1 MPIDSEAAPMAD
13 TQQLAAKLSDALN
26 MAARC
31 SSRDDAEG
39 YRLLAEK
46 LAELE
51 SSAGQYLRSHMAYQA
66 VVSKLQQD
74 APLTADDLKTLRALI
89 VGDADDYLKY
99 DDDFGQAKGELARI
113 VGEIQKLQS
122 SEPNLE
128 ALMRLRVLCREAAS
142 ALVPTVHYLEQK
154 ERVKNFDEHVRPPLD
169 GDARRMLAQVIQ
181 DLAS

>member
-1 MPIDSEAAPMAD
+1 MLIDSEAAPMAD

-26 MAARC
+26 TAARC
-31 SSRDDAEG
+31 SSSDDAEG

-46 LAELE
+46 LVELE

-66 VVSKLQQD
+66 VVGKLQHDQ
-74 APLTADDLKTLRALI
+74 PLTSDDVKTLRSLI

-99 DDDFGQAKGELARI
+99 DDDFGHAKGELARI

-122 SEPNLE
+122 SEPSLE

-154 ERVKNFDEHVRPPLD
+154 ERVKNFDAHVRPPLD
-169 GDARRMLAQVIQ
+169 SDARRMLAQVIQ

>member
-1 MPIDSEAAPMAD
+1 MLIDSEAAPMAD

-26 MAARC
+26 TAARC
-31 SSRDDAEG
+31 SSSDDAEG

-66 VVSKLQQD
+66 VVGKLQHDQ
-74 APLTADDLKTLRALI
+74 PLTSDDVKTLRSLI

-99 DDDFGQAKGELARI
+99 DDDFGHAKGELARI

-122 SEPNLE
+122 SEPSPE
-128 ALMRLRVLCREAAS
+128 SLMRLRVLCREAAS

-154 ERVKNFDEHVRPPLD
+154 ERVKNFDAHVRPPLD
-169 GDARRMLAQVIQ
+169 GDARRMLAQVVQ
-181 DLAS
+181 DLAG

>member
-1 MPIDSEAAPMAD
+1 MLIDSEAAPMAD

-26 MAARC
+26 TAARC
-31 SSRDDAEG
+31 SSSDDAEG

-66 VVSKLQQD
+66 VVGKLQHDQ
-74 APLTADDLKTLRALI
+74 PLTSDDVKTLRSLI

-99 DDDFGQAKGELARI
+99 DDDFDQAKGELARI

-122 SEPNLE
+122 SEPSPE
-128 ALMRLRVLCREAAS
+128 SLMRLRVLCREAAS

-154 ERVKNFDEHVRPPLD
+154 E
-169 GDARRMLAQVIQ
+169 
-181 DLAS
+181 

>member
-1 MPIDSEAAPMAD
+1 MAD

-26 MAARC
+26 TAARC
-31 SSRDDAEG
+31 SSSDDAEG

-66 VVSKLQQD
+66 VVGKLQHDQ
-74 APLTADDLKTLRALI
+74 PLTSDDVKTLRSLI

-99 DDDFGQAKGELARI
+99 DDDFGHAKGELARI

-122 SEPNLE
+122 SEPSPE
-128 ALMRLRVLCREAAS
+128 SLMRLRVLCREAAS

-169 GDARRMLAQVIQ
+169 SDARHMLAQVIQ

>member
-1 MPIDSEAAPMAD
+1 MLIDSEAAPMAD

-26 MAARC
+26 TAARC
-31 SSRDDAEG
+31 SSSDDAEG

-66 VVSKLQQD
+66 VVGKLQHDQ
-74 APLTADDLKTLRALI
+74 PLTSDDVKTLRSLI

-99 DDDFGQAKGELARI
+99 DDDFGHAKGELARI

-122 SEPNLE
+122 SEPSPE
-128 ALMRLRVLCREAAS
+128 SLMRLRVLCREAAS

-169 GDARRMLAQVIQ
+169 SDARRLLEQVIQ
-181 DLAS
+181 DIAR

>member
-1 MPIDSEAAPMAD
+1 MAD
-13 TQQLAAKLSDALN
+13 TQQLAAKLSEALN
-26 MAARC
+26 TAARC
-31 SSRDDAEG
+31 ASSDDAEG

-66 VVSKLQQD
+66 VVAKLQQD
-74 APLTADDLKTLRALI
+74 QPLTADDLKTLRALI
-89 VGDADDYLKY
+89 VGDADEYLKY

-113 VGEIQKLQS
+113 VGEIGKLQS
-122 SEPNLE
+122 AEPSLE
-128 ALMRLRVLCREAAS
+128 ALMQLRVLCREAAS

-154 ERVKNFDEHVRPPLD
+154 ERVKNFDAHVRPPLD
-169 GDARRMLAQVIQ
+169 SDARRMLAQVIQ

>member
-1 MPIDSEAAPMAD
+1 MLIDSEAAPMAD

-26 MAARC
+26 TAARC
-31 SSRDDAEG
+31 SSSDDAEG

-66 VVSKLQQD
+66 VVGKLQHDQ
-74 APLTADDLKTLRALI
+74 PLTSDDVKTLRSLI

-99 DDDFGQAKGELARI
+99 DDDFGHAKGELARI

-122 SEPNLE
+122 SEPSPE
-128 ALMRLRVLCREAAS
+128 SLMRLRVLCREAAS

-169 GDARRMLAQVIQ
+169 SDARRMLAQVIQ

>member
-1 MPIDSEAAPMAD
+1 MLIDSEAAPMAD

-26 MAARC
+26 TAARC
-31 SSRDDAEG
+31 SSSDDAEG

-66 VVSKLQQD
+66 VVGKLQHDQ
-74 APLTADDLKTLRALI
+74 PLTSDDVKTLRSLI

-99 DDDFGQAKGELARI
+99 DDDFGHAKGELARI

-122 SEPNLE
+122 SEPSPE
-128 ALMRLRVLCREAAS
+128 SLMRLRVLCREAAS

-154 ERVKNFDEHVRPPLD
+154 ERV
-169 GDARRMLAQVIQ
+169 
-181 DLAS
+181 

>member
-1 MPIDSEAAPMAD
+1 MAD

-26 MAARC
+26 TAARC
-31 SSRDDAEG
+31 SSSDDAEG

-66 VVSKLQQD
+66 VVGKLQHDQ
-74 APLTADDLKTLRALI
+74 PLTSDDVKTLRSLI

-99 DDDFGQAKGELARI
+99 DDDFGHAKGELARI

-122 SEPNLE
+122 SEPSPE
-128 ALMRLRVLCREAAS
+128 SLMRLRVLCREAAS

-154 ERVKNFDEHVRPPLD
+154 ERVKNFDAHVRPPLD
-169 GDARRMLAQVIQ
+169 SDARRMLAQVVQ